1 MSYIEMS
8 STFKNKSVC
17 DMTDREIAFYLLA
30 EYCGLA
36 IAYREKYPPRIP
48 EIAYDYLFKGCKS
61 RGDYE
66 YLVNTLVKNNNFRR
80 ELLKWVGSLEVIHYI
95 GVQNAVNK

>member
-17 DMTDREIAFYLLA
+17 DMTDREIGFYLLA
-30 EYCGLA
+30 KYCGYA
-36 IAYREKYPPRIP
+36 ISHQEKYPPRIS

-61 RGDYE
+61 RGDYV
-66 YLVNTLVKNNNFRR
+66 YLVITLVKNRNFRK
-80 ELLKWVGSLEVIHYI
+80 ELLK
-95 GVQNAVNK
+95 

>member
-17 DMTDREIAFYLLA
+17 DMTDKEIAFYLLA
-30 EYCGLA
+30 KYCGFALSHQK
-36 IAYREKYPPRIP
+36 EYPPRIP

-61 RGDYE
+61 RGDYV
-66 YLVNTLVKNNNFRR
+66 YLVNILVKSKDFRR
-80 ELLKWVGSLEVIHYI
+80 ELLK
-95 GVQNAVNK
+95 

>member
-17 DMTDREIAFYLLA
+17 DMTDKEIAFYLLA
-30 EYCGLA
+30 NYCGYA
-36 IAYREKYPPRIP
+36 ISHQEKYPPRIS

-61 RGDYE
+61 RGDYV
-66 YLVNTLVKNNNFRR
+66 YLVNVLVKSNDFRR

>member
-36 IAYREKYPPRIP
+36 IAFPTKYPPRIA

-61 RGDYE
+61 RGDYV
-66 YLVNTLVKNNNFRR
+66 YLVNVLVKSKDFRR
-80 ELLKWVGSLEVIHYI
+80 ELLK
-95 GVQNAVNK
+95 

>member
-1 MSYIEMS
+1 MSYVEMS

-30 EYCGLA
+30 KYCGYA
-36 IAYREKYPPRIP
+36 ISHQEKYPPRIS

-61 RGDYE
+61 RGDYV
-66 YLVNTLVKNNNFRR
+66 YLVNTLVKNRNFRK
-80 ELLKWVGSLEVIHYI
+80 ELLK
-95 GVQNAVNK
+95 

>member
-17 DMTDREIAFYLLA
+17 DMTDREVAFFLLA

-48 EIAYDYLFKGCKS
+48 GIAYDYLFEGCKS
-61 RGDYE
+61 RDDYV
-66 YLVNTLVKNNNFRR
+66 YLVNTLVKNDDFRR
-80 ELLKWVGSLEVIHYI
+80 ELLK
-95 GVQNAVNK
+95 

>member
-30 EYCGLA
+30 KYCGFVLSHK
-36 IAYREKYPPRIP
+36 EQYPPRIP

-61 RGDYE
+61 KGDYE

-80 ELLKWVGSLEVIHYI
+80 ELLK
-95 GVQNAVNK
+95 

>member
-17 DMTDREIAFYLLA
+17 DMTDREIA
-30 EYCGLA
+30 
-36 IAYREKYPPRIP
+36 
-48 EIAYDYLFKGCKS
+48 YDYLFKGCKS
-61 RGDYE
+61 RGDYV
-66 YLVNTLVKNNNFRR
+66 YLVNTLVKNRNFRK

>member
-1 MSYIEMS
+1 MSYVEMS

-30 EYCGLA
+30 KYCGFALSHQ
-36 IAYREKYPPRIP
+36 EKYPSRIP

-61 RGDYE
+61 RGDYV

-80 ELLKWVGSLEVIHYI
+80 ELLK
-95 GVQNAVNK
+95 

>member
-1 MSYIEMS
+1 MSYVEMS

-17 DMTDREIAFYLLA
+17 DMTDREIGFYLLA
-30 EYCGLA
+30 KYCGYA
-36 IAYREKYPPRIP
+36 ISHQEKYPPRIS

-66 YLVNTLVKNNNFRR
+66 YLVNTLVKNRNFRK
-80 ELLKWVGSLEVIHYI
+80 ELLK
-95 GVQNAVNK
+95 

>member
-1 MSYIEMS
+1 MSYVEMS

-36 IAYREKYPPRIP
+36 IAFREKYPPRIR
-48 EIAYDYLFKGCKS
+48 EIAYDYLIKGCKS
-61 RGDYE
+61 RGDYV
-66 YLVNTLVKNNNFRR
+66 YLVNVLVKSNDFRR
-80 ELLKWVGSLEVIHYI
+80 ELLK
-95 GVQNAVNK
+95 

>member
-30 EYCGLA
+30 KYCGYA
-36 IAYREKYPPRIP
+36 ISHQEKYPPRIS

-61 RGDYE
+61 RGDYV
-66 YLVNTLVKNNNFRR
+66 YLVNTLVKNRNFRK
-80 ELLKWVGSLEVIHYI
+80 ELLK
-95 GVQNAVNK
+95 

>member
-1 MSYIEMS
+1 MSYVEMS

-30 EYCGLA
+30 KYCGYALSHQ
-36 IAYREKYPPRIP
+36 EKYPPRIS

-61 RGDYE
+61 RGDYV
-66 YLVNTLVKNNNFRR
+66 YLVNTLVKNRNFRK
-80 ELLKWVGSLEVIHYI
+80 ELLK
-95 GVQNAVNK
+95 

>member
-30 EYCGLA
+30 KYCGYA
-36 IAYREKYPPRIP
+36 ISHQEKYPPRIS

-61 RGDYE
+61 RGDYV
-66 YLVNTLVKNNNFRR
+66 YLVNTLVKNRNFRR
-80 ELLKWVGSLEVIHYI
+80 ELLK
-95 GVQNAVNK
+95 

>member
-1 MSYIEMS
+1 MTYVEMS
-8 STFKNKSVC
+8 STFKNNKSVC

-36 IAYREKYPPRIP
+36 IAFREKYPPRIP

-61 RGDYE
+61 RGDYV
-66 YLVNTLVKNNNFRR
+66 YLVNVLVKSKDFRR
-80 ELLKWVGSLEVIHYI
+80 ELLK
-95 GVQNAVNK
+95 

>member
-1 MSYIEMS
+1 MSYVEMS
-8 STFKNKSVC
+8 STFKNNKSVC

-36 IAYREKYPPRIP
+36 IAFRDKYPPRIA

-61 RGDYE
+61 RGDYV
-66 YLVNTLVKNNNFRR
+66 YLVNVLVKSKDFRR
-80 ELLKWVGSLEVIHYI
+80 ELLK
-95 GVQNAVNK
+95 

>member
-17 DMTDREIAFYLLA
+17 DMTDREIGFYLLA
-30 EYCGLA
+30 KYCGYA
-36 IAYREKYPPRIP
+36 ISHQEKYPPRIS

-66 YLVNTLVKNNNFRR
+66 YLVNTLVKNRNFRK
-80 ELLKWVGSLEVIHYI
+80 ELLK
-95 GVQNAVNK
+95 